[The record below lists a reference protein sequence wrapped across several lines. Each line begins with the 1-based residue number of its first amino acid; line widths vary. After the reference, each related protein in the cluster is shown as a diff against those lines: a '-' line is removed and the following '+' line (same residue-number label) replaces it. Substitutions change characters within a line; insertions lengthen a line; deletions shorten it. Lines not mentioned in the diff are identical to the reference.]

1 MFSVDTQ
8 VVAVAPHNSVEPKR
22 EGLQWFVRDA
32 TSGSVTVT
40 LESTKQ
46 SVYIVGC
53 SNTHVMVWIGFALV
67 FGCLNDSVFDS
78 QISGKGSLVTIEK
91 CSNTSGAEMYSAL
104 RIQLICCCSGPG

>member
-1 MFSVDTQ
+1 MFFVRRGDSFNRFSRTRTQPLPQFNEFSYSYVFSVDTQ

-53 SNTHVMVWIGFALV
+53 SNTHVVV
-67 FGCLNDSVFDS
+67 
-78 QISGKGSLVTIEK
+78 
-91 CSNTSGAEMYSAL
+91 
-104 RIQLICCCSGPG
+104 